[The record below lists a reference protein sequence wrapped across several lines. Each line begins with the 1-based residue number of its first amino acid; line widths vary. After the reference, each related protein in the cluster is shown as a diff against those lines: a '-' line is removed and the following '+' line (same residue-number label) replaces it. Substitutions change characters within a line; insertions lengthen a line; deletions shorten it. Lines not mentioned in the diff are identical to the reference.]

1 MHRVETFPPL
11 CQSKLVTLNSCKCLY
26 FVEVVG
32 KAVNKLN
39 ENENDTTENEIDDDR
54 HTVVCEQRKGS

>member
-39 ENENDTTENEIDDDR
+39 ENDTTENEIDDDR

>member
-39 ENENDTTENEIDDDR
+39 ENDTTENEIDDDR
-54 HTVVCEQRKGS
+54 HTVVR